1 MDLFFSRRRFF
12 ETSFHAPS
20 GKNEQDGLSDLKE
33 VYRVVT
39 TVRRRSIF
47 PDTTTIEYIAPEDE
61 EKHRV
66 VATISWGWPSQIASI
81 IEIDGKRFMIKDFLK
96 RDTNLLR

>member
-1 MDLFFSRRRFF
+1 MEAFSNFDQRPCVLLSTVSRSTVIDEARR
-12 ETSFHAPS
+12 H
-20 GKNEQDGLSDLKE
+20 
-33 VYRVVT
+33 
-39 TVRRRSIF
+39 RRCV
-47 PDTTTIEYIAPEDE
+47 IEEHRTGEGE

-96 RDTNLLR
+96 RDTNLFR